1 MIKTFREL
9 GRSRNCLVTVA
20 IGDTYLQ
27 QWQQHALKSWM
38 AYAEKYDLGIFA
50 LTESLYPEQNPKWKK
65 PNWQKLLIGRE
76 LLKQELDVNFACFLD
91 TDILISPLS
100 PNIFDLYDGT
110 SYGLV
115 SQIKNMPMPL
125 ELVLRQFV
133 FLRHK
138 FYSPEYPLDSG
149 ALMTPEQQYEFS
161 GLSPFDDLA
170 CTGLFLFN
178 PTKSSTDM
186 ENWYFKYTRNY
197 RSVTGGEQV
206 HLNWEMLNTGEVQW
220 LPYEFQAIWVYE
232 MAWKYPFL
240 YANDSDKSLIRECI
254 EASLFSNHFLHFA
267 GSWHESDMWLD
278 DKILHSKEK
287 FALYSSFNEYLHT
300 PVTGSSKGMIKP

>member
-9 GRSRNCLVTVA
+9 GKSRNCLVTVA

-50 LTESLYPEQNPKWKK
+50 LTESLYPESDPNWKK

-76 LLKQELDVNFACFLD
+76 LLKQGLDVSFTCFLD
-91 TDILISPLS
+91 TDILISPIS

-115 SQIKNMPMPL
+115 SQVKNMPMPL

-149 ALMTPEQQYEFS
+149 ALMTPKQQYEFS

-178 PTKSSTDM
+178 PKKSSIDM
-186 ENWYFKYTRNY
+186 ENWYFKYARDY

-240 YANDSDKSLIRECI
+240 YAHHSDKTLIRECV

-267 GSWHESDMWLD
+267 GSWYESDMWLD
-278 DKILHSKEK
+278 DKILHSAEK
-287 FALYSSFNEYLHT
+287 FGLYSSFNDYLHS
-300 PVTGSSKGMIKP
+300 PVTGSAKGMIKP